1 MSLTDTQ
8 KKTLDLLI
16 KSSATKGFYLAGG
29 TALYLKYHH
38 RISEDFDFFTYPDV
52 DFSILQ
58 LQKKI
63 EGIPAKIEY
72 LLSDEDTLIV
82 LINDIRFSF
91 FSYKY
96 PLLKPTIRLAD
107 ISIDIASDEDIA
119 CMKVVAIAQR
129 GSKKDFYDLWF
140 LMKRDNWSLKH
151 VIELTK
157 AKYPKLSI
165 GVILKSIIYFEDAE
179 KESYEDI
186 DKNWSKIK
194 EFFVEEEKK
203 MLKEGE
209 LNIFT

>member
-8 KKTLDLLI
+8 KRTLDLLT
-16 KSSATKGFYLAGG
+16 KSSASKGFYLADG

-52 DFSILQ
+52 DFSIVQ

-63 EGIPAKIEY
+63 ESIPAKIEH

-96 PLLKPTIRLAD
+96 PLLKPTIKIAD
-107 ISIDIASDEDIA
+107 IPIDIASDEDIA
-119 CMKVVAIAQR
+119 CMKIVAIAQR

-140 LMKRDNWSLKH
+140 LMKRHNWSLKYI
-151 VIELTK
+151 IELAKTK
-157 AKYPKLSI
+157 YQNLSI
-165 GVILKSIIYFEDAE
+165 GVILKSIIYFKDAE
-179 KESYEDI
+179 KEFYEDI
-186 DKNWSKIK
+186 DQNWSEIK
-194 EFFVEEEKK
+194 EFFVEEEKLFVGEN
-203 MLKEGE
+203 LKIE
-209 LNIFT
+209 

>member
-16 KSSATKGFYLAGG
+16 KSSASRGFYLAGG

-107 ISIDIASDEDIA
+107 IPIYIASDEDIA
-119 CMKVVAIAQR
+119 SMKIVAIAQR

-140 LMKRDNWSLKH
+140 LMKRHNWSLKY
-151 VIELTK
+151 VIELAKT
-157 AKYPKLSI
+157 KYPTLSI

-194 EFFVEEEKK
+194 EFFVGEEKR
-203 MLKEGE
+203 LVTS
-209 LNIFT
+209 I

>member
-8 KKTLDLLI
+8 KRTLELLI

-38 RISEDFDFFTYPDV
+38 RISEDFDFFTYPDI

-63 EGIPAKIEY
+63 ERIPAKIEY

-96 PLLKPTIRLAD
+96 PLLKPTIKLAD
-107 ISIDIASDEDIA
+107 FSIDIASDEDIA

-140 LMKRDNWSLKH
+140 LMKRHNWSLKY
-151 VIELTK
+151 VIKLAKTK
-157 AKYPKLSI
+157 YQALSI
-165 GVILKSIIYFEDAE
+165 GVILKSIIYFKDAE

-186 DKNWSKIK
+186 DKKWSEIK
-194 EFFVEEEKK
+194 EFFVGEEKR
-203 MLKEGE
+203 LVKEG
-209 LNIFT
+209 

>member
-96 PLLKPTIRLAD
+96 PLLKPTIKLAD
-107 ISIDIASDEDIA
+107 IPIDIASDEDIA

-140 LMKRDNWSLKH
+140 LMKRHNWSLKY
-151 VIELTK
+151 VIELAKT
-157 AKYPKLSI
+157 KYPSLSI

-186 DKNWSKIK
+186 DKKWSEIK
-194 EFFVEEEKK
+194 EFFVGEEKR
-203 MLKEGE
+203 LVTS
-209 LNIFT
+209 I

>member
-38 RISEDFDFFTYPDV
+38 RISEDFDFFTYSDV
-52 DFSILQ
+52 DFSILE

-82 LINDIRFSF
+82 LINDIKFSF

-107 ISIDIASDEDIA
+107 ISIDIASDEDVA
-119 CMKVVAIAQR
+119 CMKVVVIAQR

-140 LMKRDNWSLKH
+140 LMKRHNWSLKY
-151 VIELTK
+151 VIELAKT
-157 AKYPKLSI
+157 KYPTLSI

-186 DKNWSKIK
+186 DKNWSEIK

>member
-1 MSLTDTQ
+1 LLT
-8 KKTLDLLI
+8 

-52 DFSILQ
+52 DFSIVQ

-63 EGIPAKIEY
+63 EGIPAKIEH

-96 PLLKPTIRLAD
+96 PLLKPTIKIAD
-107 ISIDIASDEDIA
+107 IPIDIASDEDIA
-119 CMKVVAIAQR
+119 CMKIVAIAQR

-140 LMKRDNWSLKH
+140 LMKRHNWSLKY
-151 VIELTK
+151 VIELAKTK
-157 AKYPKLSI
+157 YQNLSI
-165 GVILKSIIYFEDAE
+165 GITLKSLIYFKDAE

-186 DKNWSKIK
+186 DKKWSEIK
-194 EFFVEEEKK
+194 EFFLGEEKRL
-203 MLKEGE
+203 LKEG
-209 LNIFT
+209 

>member
-63 EGIPAKIEY
+63 EGIPAKIEH

-82 LINDIRFSF
+82 LINDIKFSF

-107 ISIDIASDEDIA
+107 IPIDIASDEDIA

-140 LMKRDNWSLKH
+140 LMKRHNWSLKY
-151 VIELTK
+151 VIELAKT
-157 AKYPKLSI
+157 KYPTLSI

-186 DKNWSKIK
+186 DKKWSEIR
-194 EFFVEEEKK
+194 EFFVGEEKR
-203 MLKEGE
+203 L
-209 LNIFT
+209 LTSI

>member
-63 EGIPAKIEY
+63 EGIPAKIEH

-82 LINDIRFSF
+82 LINDIKFSF

-107 ISIDIASDEDIA
+107 IPIDIASDEDIA

-140 LMKRDNWSLKH
+140 LMKRHNWSLKY
-151 VIELTK
+151 VIELAKT
-157 AKYPKLSI
+157 KYPTLSI

-186 DKNWSKIK
+186 DKKWSEIK
-194 EFFVEEEKK
+194 EFFVGEGRLC
-203 MLKEGE
+203 LKE
-209 LNIFT
+209 NKIN

>member
-1 MSLTDTQ
+1 
-8 KKTLDLLI
+8 LLI

-63 EGIPAKIEY
+63 EGIPAKIEH

-82 LINDIRFSF
+82 LINDIKFSF

-107 ISIDIASDEDIA
+107 IPIDIASDEDIA

-140 LMKRDNWSLKH
+140 LMKRHNWSLKY
-151 VIELTK
+151 VIELAKT
-157 AKYPKLSI
+157 KYPTLSI

-186 DKNWSKIK
+186 DKKWSEIK
-194 EFFVEEEKK
+194 EFFVGEGRLC
-203 MLKEGE
+203 LKE
-209 LNIFT
+209 NKIN

>member
-1 MSLTDTQ
+1 
-8 KKTLDLLI
+8 LLI

-29 TALYLKYHH
+29 TVLYLKYHH

-63 EGIPAKIEY
+63 EKIPAKIEH
-72 LLSDEDTLIV
+72 LLFDEDTLIV
-82 LINDIRFSF
+82 LINDIKFSF

-107 ISIDIASDEDIA
+107 IPLDIASDEDIA

-140 LMKRDNWSLKH
+140 LMKRHNWSLKY
-151 VIELTK
+151 VIELAKTK
-157 AKYPKLSI
+157 YQNLSI

-186 DKNWSKIK
+186 DKNWSEIR

>member
-63 EGIPAKIEY
+63 EGLPAKIEH
-72 LLSDEDTLIV
+72 LLFDEDTLIV
-82 LINDIRFSF
+82 LINDIKFSF

-140 LMKRDNWSLKH
+140 LMKRHNWSLKY
-151 VIELTK
+151 VIELAKT
-157 AKYPKLSI
+157 KYPTLSI

-179 KESYEDI
+179 KESYEDV
-186 DKNWSKIK
+186 DKNWPKIK
-194 EFFVEEEKK
+194 EFFVGEEKR
-203 MLKEGE
+203 L
-209 LNIFT
+209 LTSI

>member
-16 KSSATKGFYLAGG
+16 KSSATKGFYLADG

-52 DFSILQ
+52 DFSILE

-96 PLLKPTIRLAD
+96 PLLKPTIKLAD
-107 ISIDIASDEDIA
+107 IPIDIASDEDIA

-140 LMKRDNWSLKH
+140 LMKRHNWSLKY

-186 DKNWSKIK
+186 DKKWSEIK
-194 EFFVEEEKK
+194 EFFVGEEKR
-203 MLKEGE
+203 LVTS
-209 LNIFT
+209 I

>member
-1 MSLTDTQ
+1 MSLTATQ
-8 KKTLDLLI
+8 KRTLDLLI

-52 DFSILQ
+52 DFSIVQ

-63 EGIPAKIEY
+63 EGIPAKIEH

-96 PLLKPTIRLAD
+96 LLLKPTIRIAD
-107 ISIDIASDEDIA
+107 IPVDIASDEDIA

-140 LMKRDNWSLKH
+140 LMKRHNWSLKH
-151 VIELTK
+151 VIELAKTK
-157 AKYPKLSI
+157 YQNLSI
-165 GVILKSIIYFEDAE
+165 GVILKSIIYFKDAE

-186 DKNWSKIK
+186 DQNWSEIK
-194 EFFVEEEKK
+194 EFFVGEEKRL
-203 MLKEGE
+203 LKEG
-209 LNIFT
+209 

>member
-1 MSLTDTQ
+1 MSLTATQ
-8 KKTLDLLI
+8 KKTLDLLT

-38 RISEDFDFFTYPDV
+38 RISEDFDLFTYPDV
-52 DFSILQ
+52 DFSIVQ

-63 EGIPAKIEY
+63 EGIPAKIEH

-96 PLLKPTIRLAD
+96 PLLKPTIKIAD
-107 ISIDIASDEDIA
+107 IPIDIASDEDIA

-140 LMKRDNWSLKH
+140 LMKRHNWSLKH
-151 VIELTK
+151 VVELAKT
-157 AKYPKLSI
+157 KYPALSI
-165 GVILKSIIYFEDAE
+165 GVILKSIIYFQDAE
-179 KESYEDI
+179 KEFYEEI
-186 DKNWSKIK
+186 DKNWSEIK
-194 EFFVEEEKK
+194 EFFVGEGKLFVREN
-203 MLKEGE
+203 LKIE
-209 LNIFT
+209 